1 MRPGLDGRAKFVN
14 DDDDDDAEVAVEIL
28 NPNLNFVKI
37 SLAQMRPSDF
47 IETDWSTRKWEQS
60 VGSSASLPV
69 LFRVTLLL
77 YLFFI
82 HLGGRK
88 LLDIKYQKQQ
98 RVSRAVERI
107 LRLVYSEHFTKVM
120 NEISTASSP
129 TSSVPLELEK
139 QTAKRS
145 ASNANSDEQSD
156 CDPKMKMP
164 KSEIEAI
171 TTEDNDVQI
180 RQPSTDTIPEQIIQI
195 ISPYDTTDLV
205 HANEKSLA
213 QVFGS
218 SIQTPLITAA
228 DINRMN
234 RERGL
239 EIVAMAGRYEALVDS
254 ASRSPAA
261 NMERNKIWRKI
272 TEEIN
277 KKYSH
282 LNTLTFEQ
290 CKKLCKYY
298 KRKDPT
304 SYGIAFHSM
313 HSDLIPSTYKEQQQQ
328 QAAAAIAAVGNA
340 TAYVTTNGQIDEP
353 IDVDELLEANDVVD
367 GICCDTNVLKVK
379 QAEDTMDDIVREDD
393 KPSKDLLQFLAQCS
407 ASSSCS
413 STDGLVL
420 SGQQAVA
427 SVIANQQKKERG
439 QYVCKLAETFNGVFD
454 SHSRLYHIN
463 AERNQVWKQITDST
477 NEKYGSELGDLTI
490 EQTKKL
496 YANYRRK
503 SQSLSFNNNGGA
515 ASRSDAGSING
526 AASADLD
533 SDASSSNSDLLT
545 RLVNPV
551 SNGTGGGTGTSQ
563 NRTGSPTLLPRLTSR
578 DRKSNIDLKNGFVNH
593 AGNVSQR
600 ISANPGLSSVELLA
614 IIADR
619 DAEIKQLKNE
629 LLQKSVEH
637 QLQIS
642 RVLEKVSDLVKAAVN
657 TNVQREIMSAM
668 TGMADFSGYRD
679 NGYCDKS
686 YDDDSDL

>member
-1 MRPGLDGRAKFVN
+1 MSFIVN
-14 DDDDDDAEVAVEIL
+14 EDV
-28 NPNLNFVKI
+28 
-37 SLAQMRPSDF
+37 
-47 IETDWSTRKWEQS
+47 
-60 VGSSASLPV
+60 
-69 LFRVTLLL
+69 
-77 YLFFI
+77 
-82 HLGGRK
+82 
-88 LLDIKYQKQQ
+88 LDIKQQKQQ

-107 LRLVYSEHFTKVM
+107 LRLVCSKHLSEVM
-120 NEISTASSP
+120 NEIPIASSP
-129 TSSVPLELEK
+129 TSSSPSSLAVTPSATATVGPTPLESEK
-139 QTAKRS
+139 LAAKRS

-164 KSEIEAI
+164 KSEVEVVV
-171 TTEDNDVQI
+171 TEHNDVQS
-180 RQPSTDTIPEQIIQI
+180 RQPSTDTISEQV
-195 ISPYDTTDLV
+195 ISPYDTADLV

-218 SIQTPLITAA
+218 SIQAPLITAA

-304 SYGIAFHSM
+304 NYGLAFHAM

-328 QAAAAIAAVGNA
+328 QAAAVIAAAGNA
-340 TAYVTTNGQIDEP
+340 TAYVTTNGQIDES

-367 GICCDTNVLKVK
+367 GICCDTTNALKMK
-379 QAEDTMDDIVREDD
+379 QADEIAPLPMEDIVREDD

-407 ASSSCS
+407 ASSSSS

-420 SGQQAVA
+420 PGQQAAATVA
-427 SVIANQQKKERG
+427 AATVIANQQKKERG

-503 SQSLSFNNNGGA
+503 SQLLSFANNGVGTCGT
-515 ASRSDAGSING
+515 SRSDAGSING
-526 AASADLD
+526 AASVDLD

-545 RLVNPV
+545 RLVTPV
-551 SNGTGGGTGTSQ
+551 SNGTANSTGTSQ
-563 NRTGSPTLLPRLTSR
+563 IRTGSPTLLPRLTAR
-578 DRKSNIDLKNGFVNH
+578 DRKSNIDLKNGFMNH
-593 AGNVSQR
+593 ASNVGQR
-600 ISANPGLSSVELLA
+600 ISANPSLSSVELLA

-642 RVLEKVSDLVKAAVN
+642 RVLEKVSDLVKTAVN

-668 TGMADFSGYRD
+668 TGVAGFSGCHD

>member
-1 MRPGLDGRAKFVN
+1 MDDERDRWTIEVDDRKRNGVPEMRAIGR
-14 DDDDDDAEVAVEIL
+14 VERTTTCPRVPL
-28 NPNLNFVKI
+28 PLY
-37 SLAQMRPSDF
+37 
-47 IETDWSTRKWEQS
+47 
-60 VGSSASLPV
+60 SSI
-69 LFRVTLLL
+69 
-77 YLFFI
+77 I
-82 HLGGRK
+82 HLVENV
-88 LLDIKYQKQQ
+88 LDIKRQKQQ

-107 LRLVYSEHFTKVM
+107 LRLVCSKHLAEVM
-120 NEISTASSP
+120 NEIPSSSSP
-129 TSSVPLELEK
+129 TSSSIPPESEK
-139 QTAKRS
+139 QASKRN
-145 ASNANSDEQSD
+145 ASSTNSDEQSD

-164 KSEIEAI
+164 KSEVEVVA
-171 TTEDNDVQI
+171 TEDNNIQN
-180 RQPSTDTIPEQIIQI
+180 RQPSSIDTIPEQII
-195 ISPYDTTDLV
+195 SPYDTADLV

-218 SIQTPLITAA
+218 TIQTPLITAA

-282 LNTLTFEQ
+282 LNILTFEQ

-304 SYGIAFHSM
+304 NYGIAFHSL

-328 QAAAAIAAVGNA
+328 QAAIAIAAVGNA

-367 GICCDTNVLKVK
+367 GICCDTNTLKMK
-379 QAEDTMDDIVREDD
+379 QDEIASLPIDDIVREDD

-407 ASSSCS
+407 ASSSS
-413 STDGLVL
+413 NSTDGLVL
-420 SGQQAVA
+420 PGQQAVA
-427 SVIANQQKKERG
+427 AVAAAAVIANQQKKERG

-503 SQSLSFNNNGGA
+503 SQLLSSNNSGGGT
-515 ASRSDAGSING
+515 SRSEAGSISG

-545 RLVNPV
+545 RLVTPV
-551 SNGTGGGTGTSQ
+551 SNGTNGNSQIRTS
-563 NRTGSPTLLPRLTSR
+563 SPTLLPRLTPR
-578 DRKSNIDLKNGFVNH
+578 DRKSNIDMKNGFVNH

-668 TGMADFSGYRD
+668 TGIAGFSSYHD
-679 NGYCDKS
+679 NGFCDKS
-686 YDDDSDL
+686 CAIIWFINMVR

>member
-1 MRPGLDGRAKFVN
+1 MS
-14 DDDDDDAEVAVEIL
+14 
-28 NPNLNFVKI
+28 KI
-37 SLAQMRPSDF
+37 
-47 IETDWSTRKWEQS
+47 KN
-60 VGSSASLPV
+60 V
-69 LFRVTLLL
+69 
-77 YLFFI
+77 
-82 HLGGRK
+82 
-88 LLDIKYQKQQ
+88 LDIKRQKQQ

-107 LRLVYSEHFTKVM
+107 LRLVCSKHLAEVM
-120 NEISTASSP
+120 NEIPSSSSP
-129 TSSVPLELEK
+129 TSSSIPPESEK
-139 QTAKRS
+139 QASKRN
-145 ASNANSDEQSD
+145 ASSTNSDEQSD

-164 KSEIEAI
+164 KSEVEVVA
-171 TTEDNDVQI
+171 TEDNNIQN
-180 RQPSTDTIPEQIIQI
+180 RQPSSIDTIPEQII
-195 ISPYDTTDLV
+195 SPYDTADLV

-218 SIQTPLITAA
+218 TIQTPLITAA

-261 NMERNKIWRKI
+261 NMEPM
-272 TEEIN
+272 
-277 KKYSH
+277 
-282 LNTLTFEQ
+282 Q
-290 CKKLCKYY
+290 KLCKYY

-304 SYGIAFHSM
+304 NYGIAFHSL

-328 QAAAAIAAVGNA
+328 QAAIAIAAVGNA

-367 GICCDTNVLKVK
+367 GICCDTNTLKMK
-379 QAEDTMDDIVREDD
+379 QDEIASLPIDDIVREDD

-407 ASSSCS
+407 ASSSS
-413 STDGLVL
+413 NSTDGLVL
-420 SGQQAVA
+420 PGQQAVA
-427 SVIANQQKKERG
+427 AVAAAAVIANQQKRSED
-439 QYVCKLAETFNGVFD
+439 NI
-454 SHSRLYHIN
+454 LYHIN

-503 SQSLSFNNNGGA
+503 SQLLSSNNSGGGT
-515 ASRSDAGSING
+515 SRSEAGSISG

-545 RLVNPV
+545 RLVTPV
-551 SNGTGGGTGTSQ
+551 SNGTNGNSQIRTS
-563 NRTGSPTLLPRLTSR
+563 SPTLLPRLTPR
-578 DRKSNIDLKNGFVNH
+578 DRKSNIDMKNGFVNH

-668 TGMADFSGYRD
+668 TGIAGFSSYHD
-679 NGYCDKS
+679 NGFCDKS

>member
-1 MRPGLDGRAKFVN
+1 KGSKPGKS
-14 DDDDDDAEVAVEIL
+14 
-28 NPNLNFVKI
+28 K
-37 SLAQMRPSDF
+37 PSDAKKNTTF
-47 IETDWSTRKWEQS
+47 EVKSKENDMGKTKASDK
-60 VGSSASLPV
+60 VG
-69 LFRVTLLL
+69 
-77 YLFFI
+77 
-82 HLGGRK
+82 
-88 LLDIKYQKQQ
+88 IK
-98 RVSRAVERI
+98 
-107 LRLVYSEHFTKVM
+107 T
-120 NEISTASSP
+120 P
-129 TSSVPLELEK
+129 
-139 QTAKRS
+139 
-145 ASNANSDEQSD
+145 
-156 CDPKMKMP
+156 
-164 KSEIEAI
+164 
-171 TTEDNDVQI
+171 
-180 RQPSTDTIPEQIIQI
+180 QPSTDTISEQT
-195 ISPYDTTDLV
+195 ISPYDTADLV

-218 SIQTPLITAA
+218 SIQAPLITAA

-304 SYGIAFHSM
+304 NYGLAFHAM
-313 HSDLIPSTYKEQQQQ
+313 HSDLIPSTYKEQQHQ
-328 QAAAAIAAVGNA
+328 QAAAAIAAAGNA

-367 GICCDTNVLKVK
+367 GICYDANTLKMK
-379 QAEDTMDDIVREDD
+379 QGEEITPLSMEDVVREDD

-407 ASSSCS
+407 ASSSAS

-420 SGQQAVA
+420 PGQQAASAVA
-427 SVIANQQKKERG
+427 AAAVIANQQKKERG

-503 SQSLSFNNNGGA
+503 SQLLSFTNNGSGTCGT
-515 ASRSDAGSING
+515 SRSDAGSVNG

-545 RLVNPV
+545 RLITPV
-551 SNGTGGGTGTSQ
+551 SNGTGATTGTSQ
-563 NRTGSPTLLPRLTSR
+563 IRTGSPTLLPRLTSR

-593 AGNVSQR
+593 AGNVGQR

-642 RVLEKVSDLVKAAVN
+642 RVLEKVSDLVKTAVN

-668 TGMADFSGYRD
+668 SGIAGFSGYHD

-686 YDDDSDL
+686 YEDDGDL

>member
-1 MRPGLDGRAKFVN
+1 MDEGADGRLKGIGPAP
-14 DDDDDDAEVAVEIL
+14 AST
-28 NPNLNFVKI
+28 PC
-37 SLAQMRPSDF
+37 AQN
-47 IETDWSTRKWEQS
+47 
-60 VGSSASLPV
+60 V
-69 LFRVTLLL
+69 
-77 YLFFI
+77 
-82 HLGGRK
+82 
-88 LLDIKYQKQQ
+88 LDIKQQKQQ

-107 LRLVYSEHFTKVM
+107 LRLVCSKNLVEVM
-120 NEISTASSP
+120 NEIPTASSSSPTP
-129 TSSVPLELEK
+129 TSTSTPSTPPETEK
-139 QTAKRS
+139 LATKRS

-164 KSEIEAI
+164 KSEVEVVM
-171 TTEDNDVQI
+171 TEDNDVQS
-180 RQPSTDTIPEQIIQI
+180 RQPSTDTISEQI

-304 SYGIAFHSM
+304 NYGLAFHAM

-367 GICCDTNVLKVK
+367 GICCDTNTLKTK
-379 QAEDTMDDIVREDD
+379 QGEEIAPLPMEDIVREDD

-407 ASSSCS
+407 ASSSSS

-420 SGQQAVA
+420 PGQQAVA
-427 SVIANQQKKERG
+427 AVAAATVIANQQKKERG

-503 SQSLSFNNNGGA
+503 SQLICFNNNAGGT
-515 ASRSDAGSING
+515 SRSDAGSING
-526 AASADLD
+526 TASADLD

-545 RLVNPV
+545 RLVTPV
-551 SNGTGGGTGTSQ
+551 SNGTGSITGTSQ
-563 NRTGSPTLLPRLTSR
+563 IRTGSPTLLPRLTPR
-578 DRKSNIDLKNGFVNH
+578 DRKSNMDLKNGFVNH
-593 AGNVSQR
+593 AGSVGQR

-642 RVLEKVSDLVKAAVN
+642 RVLEKVSELVKTAVN

-668 TGMADFSGYRD
+668 TGIASYSGYHD

>member
-1 MRPGLDGRAKFVN
+1 MANGTTSVADGAPEMGAIGRVG
-14 DDDDDDAEVAVEIL
+14 
-28 NPNLNFVKI
+28 
-37 SLAQMRPSDF
+37 RTTTCPS
-47 IETDWSTRKWEQS
+47 R
-60 VGSSASLPV
+60 VSLP
-69 LFRVTLLL
+69 LYSIRRVIARHEMNIKHYSYDKYTRP
-77 YLFFI
+77 I
-82 HLGGRK
+82 RHK
-88 LLDIKYQKQQ
+88 SVLDIKQQ

-107 LRLVYSEHFTKVM
+107 LRLVFSKHLAEVM
-120 NEISTASSP
+120 NEIPTASSP
-129 TSSVPLELEK
+129 ISSSSAPAESEK
-139 QTAKRS
+139 LAAKRS
-145 ASNANSDEQSD
+145 ASNAISDEQSD

-164 KSEIEAI
+164 KSEVEVVIN
-171 TTEDNDVQI
+171 EDNDAQS
-180 RQPSTDTIPEQIIQI
+180 RQTSTDTISEQI
-195 ISPYDTTDLV
+195 ISPYDTADLL
-205 HANEKSLA
+205 HSNEKSLA

-282 LNTLTFEQ
+282 LNMLTFEQ

-304 SYGIAFHSM
+304 NYGLTFHAI

-328 QAAAAIAAVGNA
+328 QAAAAIAGVGNA

-367 GICCDTNVLKVK
+367 GICCDTNTLKMK
-379 QAEDTMDDIVREDD
+379 QTDDIASLPVEDIVREDD

-407 ASSSCS
+407 ASSSSS

-420 SGQQAVA
+420 PGQQAVA
-427 SVIANQQKKERG
+427 AVAAATVIANQQKKERG

-463 AERNQVWKQITDST
+463 AERNQVWKQITDAT

-503 SQSLSFNNNGGA
+503 SQLLSFINSSGGTCGT
-515 ASRSDAGSING
+515 SRSDTGSING

-545 RLVNPV
+545 RLVTPV
-551 SNGTGGGTGTSQ
+551 SSGTSTITGTSQ
-563 NRTGSPTLLPRLTSR
+563 VRPGSPTLLPRLTSR
-578 DRKSNIDLKNGFVNH
+578 DRKSNIDLKN
-593 AGNVSQR
+593 
-600 ISANPGLSSVELLA
+600 ANPGLSSVELLA

-642 RVLEKVSDLVKAAVN
+642 RVLEKVSDLVKTAVN

-668 TGMADFSGYRD
+668 TGISGFSTCHD

>member
-1 MRPGLDGRAKFVN
+1 
-14 DDDDDDAEVAVEIL
+14 
-28 NPNLNFVKI
+28 
-37 SLAQMRPSDF
+37 
-47 IETDWSTRKWEQS
+47 
-60 VGSSASLPV
+60 
-69 LFRVTLLL
+69 
-77 YLFFI
+77 
-82 HLGGRK
+82 
-88 LLDIKYQKQQ
+88 
-98 RVSRAVERI
+98 
-107 LRLVYSEHFTKVM
+107 M
-120 NEISTASSP
+120 NEIPTASSP
-129 TSSVPLELEK
+129 ISSISPETEK
-139 QTAKRS
+139 LATKRT

-164 KSEIEAI
+164 KSEVEVVV
-171 TTEDNDVQI
+171 TEDNDVKN
-180 RQPSTDTIPEQIIQI
+180 RQPSTDTISEQI
-195 ISPYDTTDLV
+195 ISPYDTADLV

-272 TEEIN
+272 TDEIN

-304 SYGIAFHSM
+304 NYGLAFHAM
-313 HSDLIPSTYKEQQQQ
+313 HSDLIPSTYKERQQQ
-328 QAAAAIAAVGNA
+328 QAAAAIAAAGNA

-367 GICCDTNVLKVK
+367 GICCDTNALKVK
-379 QAEDTMDDIVREDD
+379 QTEEIAPLLMEDIVRED

-407 ASSSCS
+407 ASSSSS

-420 SGQQAVA
+420 PGQQAVA
-427 SVIANQQKKERG
+427 AVAAATVIANQQKKERG

-503 SQSLSFNNNGGA
+503 SQLLSFNNNGGGT
-515 ASRSDAGSING
+515 SRSDTGSING

-545 RLVNPV
+545 RLVAPM
-551 SNGTGGGTGTSQ
+551 SNGTSGTTSISQ
-563 NRTGSPTLLPRLTSR
+563 IRTGSPTLLPRLTPR

-593 AGNVSQR
+593 AGNVGQR

-642 RVLEKVSDLVKAAVN
+642 RVLEKVSELVKAAVN
-657 TNVQREIMSAM
+657 ANVQREIMSAM
-668 TGMADFSGYRD
+668 TGMAGFSGFHD